1 MQDESVSVRLTAAEG
16 LFDLGRY
23 EKGLPILIEALNHPS
38 VDAQIRAG
46 CILDS
51 QPPDANEELQPAVEP
66 LRRTVDRFEQQSRFG
81 STNNPFKRALKA
93 ISGEETYYRWG
104 LGASGS
110 PLNEPGAR
118 SGA

>member
-1 MQDESVSVRLTAAEG
+1 M
-16 LFDLGRY
+16 
-23 EKGLPILIEALNHPS
+23 NHPS

-51 QPPDANEELQPAVEP
+51 QPPDANEELQPAIEP
-66 LRRTVDRFEQQSRFG
+66 LQRTVDRFEQRPRFG

-104 LGASGS
+104 PGASGA
-110 PLNEPGAR
+110 PPDKQAAG